1 MRWLNDCGITEANC
15 DRLAAFLEFFPN
27 LEELHFS
34 DNPIN
39 TEMARNILEV
49 RVFLCNDEIGRI
61 VGR

>member
-1 MRWLNDCGITEANC
+1 M
-15 DRLAAFLEFFPN
+15 AAFLEFFPN

-49 RVFLCNDEIGRI
+49 RVFLCNGEIGRM